1 MTSVLECLVT
11 NSRCSAASLDAA
23 VRNMNIQKDGRTGN
37 INSQTCLMV
46 IVLKTEEVDLRLS
59 SAIVKPEL
67 IDFFLLETSLE
78 YYIDVSWLI
87 NSYFEPA
94 TAFFYHPT

>member
-1 MTSVLECLVT
+1 
-11 NSRCSAASLDAA
+11 
-23 VRNMNIQKDGRTGN
+23 
-37 INSQTCLMV
+37 MV

>member
-1 MTSVLECLVT
+1 
-11 NSRCSAASLDAA
+11 
-23 VRNMNIQKDGRTGN
+23 MNIQKDGRTGN

-67 IDFFLLETSLE
+67 IDFFC
-78 YYIDVSWLI
+78 
-87 NSYFEPA
+87 
-94 TAFFYHPT
+94 